1 MYWIYLP
8 PKMQSWQVKV
18 ERLGFP
24 VAYNCFMSSWWW
36 RLHPER
42 WVVPRYVET
51 YTWRIIPGLGYV
63 VNNHG
68 DRIRPLRIG
77 LFCFLPNGR
86 TSWLINGCDPI
97 TTYIHWD
104 DPPSRS
110 ATHVPGSI
118 NSHYFHIIGD
128 GHQPNSRGLYTHYK
142 DSVIKGGR
150 SPIPQKRRLLTM
162 APAAHLSTLLRS
174 LTALGDV
181 IEAMGVVKPECGSRA
196 SCSRVIFLSLFRL
209 EKKTQTN
216 KQTNKQT
223 IKQTNKQ
230 TTNQTNKQ
238 KNNESHHITKKG
250 ATQVWT

>member
-1 MYWIYLP
+1 MG
-8 PKMQSWQVKV
+8 V
-18 ERLGFP
+18 
-24 VAYNCFMSSWWW
+24 
-36 RLHPER
+36 
-42 WVVPRYVET
+42 
-51 YTWRIIPGLGYV
+51 
-63 VNNHG
+63 
-68 DRIRPLRIG
+68 IRSL
-77 LFCFLPNGR
+77 L
-86 TSWLINGCDPI
+86 
-97 TTYIHWD
+97 IHWD

-150 SPIPQKRRLLTM
+150 SPIPPKKTRLLTM

-196 SCSRVIFLSLFRL
+196 SCSKVIFLSLFRL
-209 EKKTQTN
+209 KKSTNKQTNNQTNNQSNKQSNKQTN
-216 KQTNKQT
+216 KQTNKQK
-223 IKQTNKQ
+223 ITN
-230 TTNQTNKQ
+230 
-238 KNNESHHITKKG
+238 HITSPKNR